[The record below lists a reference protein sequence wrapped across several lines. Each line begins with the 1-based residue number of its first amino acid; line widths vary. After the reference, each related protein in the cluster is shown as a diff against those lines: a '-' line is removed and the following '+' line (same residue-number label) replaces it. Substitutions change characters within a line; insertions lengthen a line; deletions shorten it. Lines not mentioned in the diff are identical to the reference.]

1 MKESDRLAAVAET
14 LNALGAQ
21 AEEGPDFLKI
31 TGRESL
37 EGGIT
42 VDCCS
47 DHRVA
52 MMAAI
57 AVTRCKQPVTLT
69 GADCVKKSYPDFWDD
84 YRRLG
89 GKPDVL

>member
-1 MKESDRLAAVAET
+1 M
-14 LNALGAQ
+14 
-21 AEEGPDFLKI
+21 
-31 TGRESL
+31 
-37 EGGIT
+37 
-42 VDCCS
+42 DCCS

-57 AVTRCKQPVTLT
+57 AVTRCKQPVMLI